1 VLERELPTTQLG
13 SALKGRS
20 FVSATPTP
28 HSRTTSRAPA
38 LAFTAPSI
46 SALAKSLCEQF
57 ASASAAPSHLQM
69 LNWLARG
76 AGHRNYQAFRA
87 AAVAAPAV
95 ASEPT
100 KPAARL
106 EKSVA
111 LSAHATKALMQFDE
125 AGRLVRWPSKFAVQ
139 RFAMWALWMRFDA
152 SRVYTEREV
161 NTLLNALATFGDPVT
176 LRRELINMKLL
187 ARKAD
192 CSAYW
197 KEPQRPDEE
206 MQVFL
211 RAARQRVEA

>member
-1 VLERELPTTQLG
+1 M
-13 SALKGRS
+13 
-20 FVSATPTP
+20 SATPTP
-28 HSRTTSRAPA
+28 RSRATSRAPA

-100 KPAARL
+100 KRAARL

-161 NTLLNALATFGDPVT
+161 NTLLNAWATFGDPVT

-206 MQVFL
+206 MQAFL

>member
-1 VLERELPTTQLG
+1 MLERELPTTHFG

-20 FVSATPTP
+20 FVSATTTSPSP
-28 HSRTTSRAPA
+28 ATSRAPA
-38 LAFTAPSI
+38 LAFSAPSI
-46 SALAKSLCEQF
+46 SALAKSLCEQL
-57 ASASAAPSHLQM
+57 AATTAAPSHLQM

-87 AAVAAPAV
+87 ATAAAPA
-95 ASEPT
+95 AAPAPT
-100 KPAARL
+100 KAAARL
-106 EKSVA
+106 ENSVA
-111 LSAHATKALMQFDE
+111 LSSHATKALMQFDE

-161 NTLLNALATFGDPVT
+161 NTLLNAWATFGDPVT

-187 ARKAD
+187 ARKPD

-197 KEPQRPDEE
+197 KEPVRPDDEVRTMLHE
-206 MQVFL
+206 L
-211 RAARQRVEA
+211 RARFAA

>member
-1 VLERELPTTQLG
+1 M
-13 SALKGRS
+13 
-20 FVSATPTP
+20 SATPTP

-57 ASASAAPSHLQM
+57 AAANAAPSHLQM

-100 KPAARL
+100 KRAARL

-161 NTLLNALATFGDPVT
+161 NTLLNAWATFGDPVT

-206 MQVFL
+206 MQAFL

>member
-1 VLERELPTTQLG
+1 VSVTSTTTTLRS
-13 SALKGRS
+13 SA
-20 FVSATPTP
+20 A
-28 HSRTTSRAPA
+28 SRAPA
-38 LAFTAPSI
+38 LAFVAPSI

-57 ASASAAPSHLQM
+57 ASAGAAPSHLQM

-87 AAVAAPAV
+87 AAVAAPTV
-95 ASEPT
+95 VSEPT
-100 KPAARL
+100 KPAVRL
-106 EKSVA
+106 EKSAA

-161 NTLLNALATFGDPVT
+161 NTLLNAWATFGDPVT

-187 ARKAD
+187 ARKSD

-206 MQVFL
+206 MQAFL

>member
-1 VLERELPTTQLG
+1 MSVTSTTTTLRS
-13 SALKGRS
+13 SA
-20 FVSATPTP
+20 A
-28 HSRTTSRAPA
+28 SRAPA
-38 LAFTAPSI
+38 LAFVAPSI

-57 ASASAAPSHLQM
+57 AAANAAPSHLQM

-87 AAVAAPAV
+87 TAVAAP
-95 ASEPT
+95 SITPEPT
-100 KPAARL
+100 KRPKPQA
-106 EKSVA
+106 EVPVA
-111 LSAHATKALMQFDE
+111 LNAHATKALMQFDD

-161 NTLLNALATFGDPVT
+161 NTLLNAWATFGDPVT

-206 MQVFL
+206 MKAFL

>member
-1 VLERELPTTQLG
+1 LERELPTIYLG

-20 FVSATPTP
+20 FVSATTTS
-28 HSRTTSRAPA
+28 HSSATSRAPA

-46 SALAKSLCEQF
+46 SALAKSLCDQF
-57 ASASAAPSHLQM
+57 ATANAAPSHLQM

-87 AAVAAPAV
+87 AAVAAP
-95 ASEPT
+95 T
-100 KPAARL
+100 PAKRSATPQ
-106 EKSVA
+106 SPAA

-161 NTLLNALATFGDPVT
+161 NTLLNAWATFGDPVT

-187 ARKAD
+187 ARKSD

-197 KEPQRPDEE
+197 KEPARPDDEVRTMLHE
-206 MQVFL
+206 L
-211 RAARQRVEA
+211 RARFAA

>member
-1 VLERELPTTQLG
+1 VLERELPAIYLG

-28 HSRTTSRAPA
+28 RSLATSRAPA

-87 AAVAAPAV
+87 AAVAAPA
-95 ASEPT
+95 
-100 KPAARL
+100 KPAVRL
-106 EKSVA
+106 EKSPA

-161 NTLLNALATFGDPVT
+161 NTLLNAWATFGDPVT

-206 MQVFL
+206 MQAFL

>member
-1 VLERELPTTQLG
+1 
-13 SALKGRS
+13 
-20 FVSATPTP
+20 
-28 HSRTTSRAPA
+28 
-38 LAFTAPSI
+38 
-46 SALAKSLCEQF
+46 
-57 ASASAAPSHLQM
+57 M

-100 KPAARL
+100 KRAARL

-161 NTLLNALATFGDPVT
+161 NTLLNAWATFGDPVT

-206 MQVFL
+206 MQAFL